1 MHCFSL
7 VILNQQINNMNI
19 TSDCDHN
26 LAKNNGELDM
36 SVILGEHASSTH
48 QKGQF
53 VLSPIAK
60 WVKAAVIVSVAN
72 SFAFSATAQEA
83 QTANANQAGD
93 EVEIIEVVGTR
104 KTIQNQIAIKRE
116 ATSVVDGLSADDIGD
131 LPALSIGEALESI
144 TGAASHRENGG
155 ATEITI
161 RGLGP
166 FLSATHINGREATN
180 GSGDRS
186 VNFSQFPSELMK
198 KVAIYKTQD
207 ASMIEGGVAGLIT
220 LETLK
225 PLDHGKQSFQG
236 EVKLNYNPD
245 QANVENSL
253 QGDLGYRGT
262 LSFVDQ
268 FEFDNGSALG
278 VTVGWQRQD
287 ISQPE
292 AEYRSSSPSGTSL
305 WACLNDP
312 SNMNEGFFRNTAGDC
327 EDQVNGNN
335 NQGYQTAIDSETGD
349 AQDAGTPYAWT
360 GSSRSFR
367 QNETSDEREAL
378 FVALQFQPSATW
390 DINFDAQ
397 ISDRNQAEARHDLI
411 FLQKRVTP
419 GITGQNLIT
428 NNVGGILHWEGEER
442 IESAG
447 EQFSRE
453 ENYRGYGLNVKHYVN
468 DKLTINADVAY
479 SQTKREELQ
488 ISNRGRTVDR
498 PFFSWDMGEHIPN
511 FTVTDFDVTD
521 ITNFTDSLRTRL
533 DRENLRENEVISA
546 RVDFEY
552 ALDSNTFTSIQGG
565 LRVSELTFVQF
576 GGLDNGGNGS
586 RTEIELDETTTN
598 AIDVFDSCQIDF
610 PESGFLSGMSD
621 GDLVTQVDDSGNVVA
636 SGTGSS
642 WATYDNLCF
651 SQALASSAGVDFAYP
666 EVEYENQGTIDV
678 TEETTSAYLMANY
691 NTEMMGKYIRG
702 NFGLRVV
709 NTEVTS
715 IGFRQAFEFN
725 QDPLNGLW
733 SSSVVGDVERTVAGS
748 DYTEVLPSFNLVIDY
763 SDDILLRAGIYRGM
777 SRVDPADLGFNRTL
791 EIDADSEATSPEDLL
806 TGVSGSGNPNT
817 QPLMSWNYDIAAE
830 WYPNEDSI
838 IAVGLY
844 YKQFNG
850 GFQQQTELE
859 NFTIDGVQVALP
871 ITNSVTTDESSDL
884 FGLEASLAYRWDNG
898 LGVKFGYNYAD
909 SDYEFEDSL
918 YGDTFNTNLDGV
930 TTQLT
935 KGIIEPGGVPGFSE
949 HVFSGQ
955 VYYQVGDFD
964 TALIYKYR
972 SEYFQ
977 PYTSNGTRLRYVDE
991 AGVWEARA
999 TYKINKQFRIKVS
1012 AINLFSEAK
1021 SQDFFVIGNTGEVND
1036 YGPRLFAG
1044 ISFKY

>member
-1 MHCFSL
+1 MPL
-7 VILNQQINNMNI
+7 INNKINPI
-19 TSDCDHN
+19 RQVG
-26 LAKNNGELDM
+26 K
-36 SVILGEHASSTH
+36 
-48 QKGQF
+48 F
-53 VLSPIAK
+53 RLSPIAK
-60 WVKAAVIVSVAN
+60 WVKFAAITSVTS

-83 QTANANQAGD
+83 QTENLDKVDND
-93 EVEIIEVVGTR
+93 IEVVQVVGTR
-104 KTIQNQIAIKRE
+104 RTIQDQIAIKRE
-116 ATSVVDGLSADDIGD
+116 ATTVVDGLSASDIGD
-131 LPALSIGEALESI
+131 LPALSIGEALETI
-144 TGAASHRENGG
+144 TGASSHRENGG
-155 ATEITI
+155 ATEISI

-207 ASMIEGGVAGLIT
+207 ASMIEGGVAGVIT

-225 PLDHGKQSFQG
+225 PLDFGKQRFQA
-236 EVKLNYNPD
+236 EAKLNYNPD
-245 QANVENSL
+245 QADVENSL

-262 LSFVDQ
+262 LSYVDQ

-292 AEYRSSSPSGTSL
+292 AEYRSSSPSGSSL

-312 SNMNEGFFRNTAGDC
+312 TNTNEGFFRSSAGDC
-327 EDQVNGNN
+327 EDQVSGLN
-335 NQGYQTAIDSETGD
+335 NQGYETDIAEGTD
-349 AQDAGTPYAWT
+349 EGTPYAWT

-378 FVALQFQPSATW
+378 FIGLQYQPSENW

-397 ISDRNQAEARHDLI
+397 ISDRNQAEARHDLQ
-411 FLQKRVTP
+411 FEQKNVTP

-428 NNVGGILHWEGEER
+428 NSVGGILHWEGFDR
-442 IESAG
+442 IQSAG

-453 ENYRGYGLNVKHYVN
+453 ENYRGYGLNVEHNVS
-468 DKLTINADVAY
+468 DELTISADIAY

-488 ISNRGRTVDR
+488 ISNRGRASSDT
-498 PFFSWDMGEHIPN
+498 FFTWDLGEHIPN

-521 ITNFTDSLRTRL
+521 ISNFASQLRTRL
-533 DRENLRENEVISA
+533 DRENVRENEVISA
-546 RVDFEY
+546 RVDFDY
-552 ALDSNTFTSIQGG
+552 AINGDTFSSIQGG
-565 LRVSELTFVQF
+565 IRVSELSFVQF
-576 GGLDNGGNGS
+576 GGTNGNGS
-586 RTEIELDETTTN
+586 RNDSERTYN
-598 AIDVFDSCQIDF
+598 IDVPVADSIDVLEACQIDF
-610 PESGFLSGMSD
+610 PESDFLSRVSD
-621 GDLVTQVDDSGNVVA
+621 GDLITNVDSSGNVIA

-642 WATYDNLCF
+642 WATYDNVCF
-651 SQALASSAGVDFAYP
+651 SKAVLAYGGEEFAYP
-666 EVEYENQGTIDV
+666 DVVYEDQGTIDV
-678 TEETTSAYLMANY
+678 TEKTTSAYIMANY
-691 NTEMMGKYIRG
+691 DTEMMGKFIRG
-702 NFGLRVV
+702 NFGVRVV

-715 IGFRQAFEFN
+715 IGFRQGYVFS
-725 QDPLNGLW
+725 QDPLTDLW
-733 SSSVVGDVERTVAGS
+733 SSAPAGDIQRTEAGS
-748 DYTEVLPSFNLVIDY
+748 DYTEVLPSFNLVVDY
-763 SDDILLRAGIYRGM
+763 SEDILLRAGVYRGM
-777 SRVDPADLGFNRTL
+777 SRADPSDLGFNRT
-791 EIDADSEATSPEDLL
+791 IDIDETGDATAREDLL
-806 TGVSGSGNPNT
+806 NGVTGSGNPST
-817 QPLMSWNYDIAAE
+817 KPLMSWNYDVAVE
-830 WYPNEDSI
+830 WYPNDDSI
-838 IAVGLY
+838 LALGFY

-850 GFQQQTELE
+850 GFQQQTVLE
-859 NFTIDGVQVALP
+859 NFTIDGVDVALP

-884 FGLEASLAYRWDNG
+884 YGLEASFSYRWDNG
-898 LGVKFGYNYAD
+898 VGVKLGYNYAD
-909 SDYEFEDSL
+909 TDYEFEDSL
-918 YGDTFNTNLDGV
+918 YGNTFETGLDGV

-935 KGIIEPGGVPGFSE
+935 EGIVEAGGVPGFSE

-999 TYKINKQFRIKVS
+999 SYKINKQVRIKIS
-1012 AINLFSEAK
+1012 AINLFSEPK
-1021 SQDFFVIGNTGEVND
+1021 SQDFFTIGNTGEVND